1 MAENSKQK
9 EVPPKFI
16 TYTAGELMN
25 MNFPEPVAVI
35 PDLLL
40 EGISILAAPSKMGKS
55 WLALNL
61 ALAVASGTSF
71 LGYETIKSGVLYFAL
86 EDAGKRL
93 ASRLKSIL
101 GDAPP
106 PDGLKLTT
114 KCGVIDNEFFSTLDL
129 EIQKN
134 NNLKLII
141 VDTLQKVRP
150 VARGRSEYEEFYN
163 FFSGISDYAQEK
175 HLAILF
181 IHHTRKNGAQ
191 NSDAYMDIL
200 GSTALQAAT
209 DSMFVMQGDRKDRKN
224 IKFLATGRDISDLEL
239 VLDFDPERC
248 IWVNLG
254 GQEDIEK
261 RKYQDNPI
269 IKTITAELEK
279 VYETSNGTKQEL
291 AITMQALQK
300 LVQEHTGK
308 KVGEKPRQFSS
319 QVKKLD
325 EYLKTIGIEHIADEK
340 TTTINSV
347 SGLYHRFRYV
357 QK

>member
-9 EVPPKFI
+9 EIPPKFI

-86 EDAGKRL
+86 EDSRNRL

-114 KCGVIDNEFFSTLDL
+114 KCGVIDNEFFSTLNL
-129 EIQKN
+129 EIQEN

-150 VARGRSEYEEFYN
+150 VA
-163 FFSGISDYAQEK
+163 
-175 HLAILF
+175 
-181 IHHTRKNGAQ
+181 
-191 NSDAYMDIL
+191 
-200 GSTALQAAT
+200 
-209 DSMFVMQGDRKDRKN
+209 
-224 IKFLATGRDISDLEL
+224 
-239 VLDFDPERC
+239 
-248 IWVNLG
+248 
-254 GQEDIEK
+254 
-261 RKYQDNPI
+261 
-269 IKTITAELEK
+269 
-279 VYETSNGTKQEL
+279 
-291 AITMQALQK
+291 
-300 LVQEHTGK
+300 
-308 KVGEKPRQFSS
+308 
-319 QVKKLD
+319 
-325 EYLKTIGIEHIADEK
+325 
-340 TTTINSV
+340 
-347 SGLYHRFRYV
+347 SGLVRFHRDAQLPESHFLYDNDFLKNHMFFGKNV
-357 QK
+357 LSPVLANQPEQLQPSQP